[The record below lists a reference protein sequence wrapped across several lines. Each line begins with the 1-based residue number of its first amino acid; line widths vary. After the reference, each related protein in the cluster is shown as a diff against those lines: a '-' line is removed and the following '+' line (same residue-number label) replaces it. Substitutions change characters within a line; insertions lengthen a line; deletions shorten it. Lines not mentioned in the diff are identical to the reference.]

1 MSNKLQSCTPIWD
14 VFTDY
19 LRGRWISLGNDYSV
33 TELLKP
39 PKIVQLEKRYKDELL
54 ARPLTDQDIL
64 GVLKAYQGTAIH
76 EKLQKS
82 LWGFANKNPGKG
94 YLVERKL
101 WDKILDR
108 KVVGKFDLYLN
119 GALYDW
125 KSTSVW
131 KVIFGQDKDYEEQ
144 LNIYAYLL
152 RTNGVKV
159 NILYII
165 FWLTDWDKNKA
176 LQGGD
181 YPAMQI
187 VQKRIKNLWTV
198 ETQLDFLE
206 YRVQQQIDAED
217 KPDDELPDCHDE
229 EMWSKPDKF
238 AIEKPNGT
246 RAIRVVDSMDEAEQY
261 IKNSKTKD
269 KDTWKINCRPGSR
282 MRCEQF
288 CKVNEWCLQY
298 RKYME
303 DKGEI

>member
-14 VFTDY
+14 VFTEY
-19 LRGRWISLGNDYSV
+19 LKAPWISLGNDYSC

-39 PKIVQLEKRYKDELL
+39 PRIVQLEKKYNAEIK

-64 GVLKAYQGTAIH
+64 GILKAYQGTAIH
-76 EKLQKS
+76 SALQKS
-82 LWGFANKNPGKG
+82 LYYFVQKNQKKG
-94 YLVERKL
+94 YMVERKL

-108 KVVGKFDLYLN
+108 KIVGKFDLWLN

-152 RTNGVKV
+152 RINDVKV

-165 FWLTDWDKNKA
+165 FWLTDWDKMRA
-176 LQGGD
+176 QQGGD
-181 YPAMQI
+181 YPQMQI
-187 VQKRIKNLWTV
+187 VQKRIKNLWTMK
-198 ETQLDFLE
+198 TQLEFLE
-206 YRVQQQIDAED
+206 YRIQMHKDNEGRPDED
-217 KPDDELPDCHDE
+217 LDDCLE
-229 EMWSKPDKF
+229 EDMWSKPDKY
-238 AIEKPNGT
+238 AIQKPGSG
-246 RAIRVVDSMDEAEQY
+246 RAVRVLDSRQDAKDY
-261 IKNSKTKD
+261 ITNSTNKA
-269 KDTWKINCRPGSR
+269 KDTWTINKRCGSR

-288 CKVNEWCLQY
+288 CKVNEWCPQY
-298 RKYME
+298 KKFME